1 MTRTAINL
9 YSVRNLDEPTTAIL
23 DRVADAGY
31 DGVQFSGGVGRDVDA
46 VRRTLADHGLDVTP
60 PHVDVDDLE
69 TNLEETL
76 ARYDEL
82 GCDGVV
88 VPWLPPE
95 DFANEAAVSETV
107 DRLTVLADRVRSAGF
122 SFHYHNH
129 NQEFQSVGTTTGFDR
144 LFSETDFH
152 IELDVGWAAVGG
164 RDPTVLIEMIGDRGP
179 LIHLKDVDVESGT
192 PVEIGTG
199 DVDMQACADAA
210 RGVGAEW
217 LIYEHDHPED
227 PVESIEHGAEFL
239 ASL

>member
-9 YSVRNLDEPTTAIL
+9 YSVRELDEPTTAIL

-46 VRRTLADHGLDVTP
+46 VRQTLADRGLDVTP
-60 PHVDVDDLE
+60 PHVGVDDLE
-69 TNLEETL
+69 TDLEETL

-95 DFANEAAVSETV
+95 DFANEAAVSETI
-107 DRLTVLADRVRSAGF
+107 DRLAVLADRVRAAGF

-129 NQEFQSVGTTTGFDR
+129 DQEFQSVGTTTGFD
-144 LFSETDFH
+144 LLLSETDFR

-164 RDPTVLIEMIGDRGP
+164 RDPAELIEIIGDRGP
-179 LIHLKDVDVESGT
+179 LVHLKDVDVESGT

-210 RGVGAEW
+210 RGVGSEW
-217 LIYEHDHPED
+217 LIYEHDHPEN

>member
-9 YSVRNLDEPTTAIL
+9 YSVRDLEEPTTAIL

-31 DGVQFSGGVGRDVDA
+31 DGVQFSGGVGEDIDA
-46 VRRTLADHGLDVTP
+46 VRRALADHGLDVTP
-60 PHVDVDDLE
+60 AHVSVGDLE
-69 TNLEETL
+69 ADFEETL

-95 DFANEAAVSETV
+95 VFANEAAVSETV
-107 DRLTVLADRVRSAGF
+107 DHLARLADRVRAAGF

-129 NQEFQSVGTTTGFDR
+129 DQEFQSVGATTGFDR
-144 LFSETDFH
+144 LISETDFC
-152 IELDVGWAAVGG
+152 IELDVGWALVGG
-164 RDPTVLIEMIGDRGP
+164 HDPAALIEMIGDRGP
-179 LIHLKDVDVESGT
+179 LVHLKDVDSESGT

-210 RGVGAEW
+210 RSVGTEW

-227 PVESIEHGAEFL
+227 PVESIEHGAQFL

>member
-9 YSVRNLDEPTTAIL
+9 YSVRDLDEPTTAIL

-31 DGVQFSGGVGRDVDA
+31 AGVQFSGGVEGDVDA
-46 VRRTLADHGLDVTP
+46 IRRTLADRGLDATP
-60 PHVDVDDLE
+60 AHVDIDDLE
-69 TNLEETL
+69 ADLAETL

-82 GCDGVV
+82 GCGGVV

-95 DFANEAAVSETV
+95 DFADESAVSGTV
-107 DRLTVLADRVRSAGF
+107 DRLAALADRVRSAGF

-129 NQEFQSVGTTTGFDR
+129 DQEFQSVGTTTGFDR
-144 LFSETDFH
+144 LLAETDCC
-152 IELDVGWAAVGG
+152 IELDVGWAAVGD
-164 RDPTVLIEMIGDRGP
+164 RDPAALLETIGDRGP
-179 LIHLKDVDVESGT
+179 LVHLKDVEVESGT

-199 DVDMQACADAA
+199 DVDMWACADAA
-210 RGVGAEW
+210 RDAGAEW

-227 PVESIEHGAEFL
+227 PVESIEHGAQFL